1 MVKLQGG
8 CSWYLPGVRPTGE
21 PVRHVPHQCDFNHVG
36 GRQVYKLT
44 PVHAS
49 GSRTFSYF
57 VTFQFS
63 RSDIHT
69 LHLSSFRSTA
79 FEASQQTKMARFATT
94 ALIFAALIAVI
105 FANAH
110 DGPFP
115 DAISVCGKGVCKDV
129 GVFKDAN
136 GMATAIGL
144 VPADAELGKPGDYPI
159 VFSLCGLST
168 CVTVPVIKEAPV
180 TSTCPD
186 SIGLCGD
193 GACKVIRVHK
203 DQYGAAVSVGPVH
216 AKGPLGTPG
225 SYPSSVGVCCN
236 GVCKDLPVWTR

>member
-1 MVKLQGG
+1 
-8 CSWYLPGVRPTGE
+8 
-21 PVRHVPHQCDFNHVG
+21 
-36 GRQVYKLT
+36 
-44 PVHAS
+44 
-49 GSRTFSYF
+49 
-57 VTFQFS
+57 
-63 RSDIHT
+63 
-69 LHLSSFRSTA
+69 
-79 FEASQQTKMARFATT
+79 MARFATT
-94 ALIFAALIAVI
+94 ALIFAALIAVV

-136 GMATAIGL
+136 GMATGIGL

-168 CVTVPVIKEAPV
+168 CVTVPVIKEVPV

-193 GACKVIRVHK
+193 GVCKVIRVHK
-203 DQYGAAVSVGPVH
+203 DGNGAAVSVGPVSP
-216 AKGPLGTPG
+216 KGALGTPG
-225 SYPSSVGVCCN
+225 AYPSSVGVCCD
-236 GVCKDLPVWTR
+236 GVCKDLPVWAHGGRKLL